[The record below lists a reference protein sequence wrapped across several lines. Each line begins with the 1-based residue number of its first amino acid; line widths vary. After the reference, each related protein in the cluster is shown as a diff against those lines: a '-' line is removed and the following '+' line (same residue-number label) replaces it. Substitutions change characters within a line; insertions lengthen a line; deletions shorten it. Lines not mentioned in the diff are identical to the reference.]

1 MGISVVATNQ
11 NSGVSVVRVAP
22 KSPLINHIKMGDI
35 VTKINNIVVKNPDD
49 LTRLIMFSDHEV
61 LL

>member
-1 MGISVVATNQ
+1 
-11 NSGVSVVRVAP
+11 
-22 KSPLINHIKMGDI
+22 MGDI